1 MIKVKNGVATREPV
15 PHFLL
20 GLMPDSLADLS
31 WTDPALGVSDCAW
44 WPEIDQSPAL
54 GDWQEYG
61 EETLTP
67 DSENRVVVVT
77 RAIVPMSDERKAVVM
92 QEKLQAISDE
102 MQRKIRE
109 KYAIEDEQ
117 YFARIGVGVALGVYE
132 FQADEREALL
142 EFGAFVE
149 SIRQWGRDERA
160 KLAL

>member
-1 MIKVKNGVATREPV
+1 MIKVKNGIATREPL
-15 PHFLL
+15 PHFML

-31 WTDPALGVSDCAW
+31 WTDPTLGVSDCAW
-44 WPEIDQSPAL
+44 WPEIDRSPAL

-67 DSENRVVVVT
+67 DNEARVVIVT
-77 RAIVPMSDERKAVVM
+77 HAIVPMSDERKAVVM
-92 QEKLQAISDE
+92 QEKLQVISDK

-109 KYAIEDEQ
+109 KYALEDEQ
-117 YFARIGVGVALGVYE
+117 YFSRIGVGKALGAYE
-132 FQADEREALL
+132 FQEGEEAELL
-142 EFGAFVE
+142 AFGAYVE

>member
-1 MIKVKNGVATREPV
+1 MIKVKNGTATREPV
-15 PHFLL
+15 PYFLL

-44 WPEIDQSPAL
+44 WPEVDQSPAL
-54 GDWQEYG
+54 GDWQEYS

-67 DSENRVVVVT
+67 DNDARVVVVT
-77 RAIVPMSDERKAVVM
+77 RAIVQMSDERKAVVM
-92 QEKLQAISDE
+92 QEKLQAINNE

-109 KYAIEDEQ
+109 KYALEDEQ

-132 FQADEREALL
+132 FQAGEREELL
-142 EFGAFVE
+142 EFKDFVE
-149 SIRQWGRDERA
+149 AVRQWGRDERT

>member
-1 MIKVKNGVATREPV
+1 MIKIKNKTPIREPL
-15 PHFLL
+15 PAFLV
-20 GLMPDSLADLS
+20 GLNTESLADLS
-31 WTDPALGVSDCAW
+31 WTDPELGVSDCAW
-44 WPEIDQSPAL
+44 WPEIDQSQTL

-67 DSENRVVVVT
+67 YNEARVVVAT

-92 QEKLQAISDE
+92 QEKLQAIGDE

-109 KYAIEDEQ
+109 KYALEDEQ

-132 FQADEREALL
+132 FQAGEREALL

-160 KLAL
+160 RLAL